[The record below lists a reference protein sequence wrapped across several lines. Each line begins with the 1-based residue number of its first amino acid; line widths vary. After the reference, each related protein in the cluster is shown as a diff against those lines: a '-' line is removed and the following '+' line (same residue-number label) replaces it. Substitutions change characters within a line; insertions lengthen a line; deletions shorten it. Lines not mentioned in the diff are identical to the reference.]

1 MIDIAYAMGAGGAGG
16 DGGSNIMGF
25 LPFIA
30 IIFVFYFLLIR
41 PQQKRSKE
49 HQNLLSTLKEG
60 DKVITSSGI
69 YGTIV
74 KVEENAFVIE
84 IADRVRIKM
93 AKGHISSIVSQVN
106 SPPANTAPPKA

>member
-1 MIDIAYAMGAGGAGG
+1 MIDIAYAMGAGGGAGAE
-16 DGGSNIMGF
+16 GGAGLMNL
-25 LPFIA
+25 LPFVA

-49 HQNLLSTLKEG
+49 HQNLLGTLKEG
-60 DKVITSSGI
+60 DKVITSGGI

-74 KVEENAFVIE
+74 KVEENAFIIE

-93 AKGHISSIVSQVN
+93 AKGHIASIVSQV
-106 SPPANTAPPKA
+106 SPNTTPPKA